1 MSFGEP
7 AAFFLLLATLLGGV
21 LVFST
26 FVWKVRT
33 LKLFAQNGT
42 ALPLLG
48 SLSQRRQVVKAFF
61 ALGAFTTLVLA
72 LARPYLGDEPK
83 PARVSPADI
92 LVVMDVSLS
101 MAANDMQ
108 PSRLELAK
116 QEVSGLLDRLDGGRI
131 GLVLFGGSAALRFPL
146 TFDYEAARVLVRSVE
161 VDTAPAPGTALN
173 EGLRTAIGGL
183 QQSRS
188 PVKAVLLLTDG
199 EDFGAPLDDVLQQAT
214 AAGITVHALGLGRP
228 EGSNIPLA
236 NAPGGGTGVKRDRS
250 GQVVVTKLAEA
261 TLQRIA
267 EATNGTYQRAS
278 QDGRDLQRTFQRL
291 GALSEE
297 DLSSIAAASA
307 NDLTPYFVL
316 AAFLMLLVELLIP
329 ERSGTRKPALLPALA
344 ALPLA
349 LLFLSACVREQ
360 DQAYDLN
367 QLGSQLYRASRYFE
381 ALDAFRQA
389 QVIRPDLPELNI
401 NAGGALYKVQEYDRA
416 VRETQRAL
424 TDVEGGLRARAHF
437 NMGNAYFMA
446 QRFQD
451 ALEEYK
457 ETLRED
463 PNNLEAKINLELTL
477 QRLLPMQEA
486 QDNDS
491 NQNQQRQGQQQ
502 PSPNDNPGQQPDQQ
516 PQQGNQ
522 NQQGGGQRT
531 GTPSNSQQTP
541 GEELRRALREAGQ
554 ELSIEETLRIL
565 DALRERER
573 ELQGPYQGRSQ
584 SPDSRRGPSRPEK
597 DW

>member
-7 AAFFLLLATLLGGV
+7 AAFVLLLATLLGGV

-26 FVWKVRT
+26 FVWKARA

-48 SLSQRRQVVKAFF
+48 SLSQRRQVVKALF
-61 ALGAFTTLVLA
+61 ALGALTTLVLA

-101 MAANDMQ
+101 MAANDME
-108 PSRLELAK
+108 PSRLELSK
-116 QEVSGLLDRLDGGRI
+116 QEVDGLLDRLDGGRI

-146 TFDYEAARVLVRSVE
+146 TFDYDAARVLVRSVE
-161 VDTAPAPGTALN
+161 VDTAPAPGTALY
-173 EGLRTAIGGL
+173 EGLRAAIIGL
-183 QQSRS
+183 QQSKS

-199 EDFGAPLDDVLQQAT
+199 EDFGASLDDVLREAT
-214 AAGITVHALGLGRP
+214 AAGITVHALGLGKP
-228 EGSNIPLA
+228 EGSSIPLA

-267 EATNGTYQRAS
+267 ETTNGTYQRAT

-291 GALSEE
+291 GVLSEE
-297 DLSSIAAASA
+297 DLSSIIEAAA

-316 AAFLMLLVELLIP
+316 AAFLLLLVELLIP
-329 ERSGTRKPALLPALA
+329 ERTGTRGPAMLPALA
-344 ALPLA
+344 ALPLT
-349 LLFLSACVREQ
+349 LLFLNACVREQ

-367 QLGSQLYRASRYFE
+367 QLGGQLYRTSRYFE

-424 TDVEGGLRARAHF
+424 SDVEDGLRARAHF
-437 NMGNAYFMA
+437 NMGNSYFMA

-451 ALEEYK
+451 ALEEFK

-477 QRLLPMQEA
+477 QRLLPTQEG
-486 QDNDS
+486 QNDNS
-491 NQNQQRQGQQQ
+491 NQDPQRQRQEQ
-502 PSPNDNPGQQPDQQ
+502 PSPNGNPEQQPDQQ
-516 PQQGNQ
+516 PQQGSQ
-522 NQQGGGQRT
+522 NQQGGGQRNGIPNNT
-531 GTPSNSQQTP
+531 QQSP

-554 ELSIEETLRIL
+554 ELSIEDTLRIL

-573 ELQGPYQGRSQ
+573 ELQGSYQERSR
-584 SPDSRRGPSRPEK
+584 SPDSRGAPPRPEK